1 MFNLRSLGTLVLILS
16 ISIFFLGG
24 CAPMKL
30 NVMPEKTVLTPELL
44 EKPLKFAGTGFKPN
58 EVVTIELVVPKGIKM
73 KGLGEGED
81 RVGVAVANADDK
93 GNFEV
98 AMAAMSTLNNLFQVG
113 WTSTMTP
120 DFKEAKPLPAGRYDI
135 LATGVDSDKKAK
147 GILEILPPPQK

>member
-1 MFNLRSLGTLVLILS
+1 
-16 ISIFFLGG
+16 
-24 CAPMKL
+24 
-30 NVMPEKTVLTPELL
+30 
-44 EKPLKFAGTGFKPN
+44 
-58 EVVTIELVVPKGIKM
+58 M